1 MKENFNFCKRIA
13 LGGLLQGYFHNL
25 RGTLHGISLELQLI
39 LMKKEPDLDQEIYE
53 RVNKAL
59 TLLQKLQNQIDTA
72 FDEIYN
78 EKTGPWDLREIIE
91 KEILF
96 WEAFMSFKHKVKKEI
111 FEEEKVLIEIPYNL
125 LRGLFCNICQ
135 EIFLNLK
142 ENTNLKIFIKKNKRV
157 EFSWDKDL
165 DNLVYEN
172 LKALSCQLKNLA
184 DIKVDRGTLSFQF

>member
-25 RGTLHGISLELQLI
+25 RGTLQGISLELQLI
-39 LMKKEPDLDQEIYE
+39 LMKKDFNLDKEIYE

-59 TLLQKLQNQIDTA
+59 NLLQKLQNQINTA

-96 WEAFMSFKHKVKKEI
+96 WEAFMPFKHKVKKEI

-125 LRGLFCNICQ
+125 LKGLFCNICQ

-142 ENTNLKIFIKKNKRV
+142 ENTNLKIFIKKNKKI
-157 EFSWDKDL
+157 EFLWDKDL
-165 DNLVYEN
+165 NELVYEN
-172 LKALSCQLKNLA
+172 LKALSYQLKNLA
-184 DIKVDRGTLSFQF
+184 DIKVDKRTLTFQF